1 MAVDD
6 GVAPVL
12 AGVPVGAGTP
22 VINPLLFAV
31 VAGAIV
37 EDARG
42 STLSSKS
49 LTLSHPS
56 IIAVRLESPRYG

>member
-1 MAVDD
+1 MVD
-6 GVAPVL
+6 GVEPVL
-12 AGVPVGAGTP
+12 AGLPVGAGTP
-22 VINPLLFAV
+22 VMNPLLVAV
-31 VAGAIV
+31 VAGTAV

-56 IIAVRLESPRYG
+56 IISVRLESPRYG